1 MYGIFTYIWVIFR
14 ANVGTYSIHGAYGYG
29 ITMNCNFTPEYKHLK
44 SEGGPSCPKPGTR
57 CFSMCRVNIDTFEIG
72 QKLIGEVTLGLE
84 LHSILGWARNG
95 NHLRFREVLRF
106 FTLKNWIIIV
116 VVVVIIII
124 IIIIIIMST
133 YQHTNIITIIL
144 SYDHY
149 LNNKGHG
156 IFLFFK
162 LFVVFQSDAVSL
174 AICCILEPKLL
185 HFGANISHLHAHL
198 AFGFWLWLHLAFGFY
213 WVFVPHI
220 FVWGS
225 CFFLVHSRPPPPAS
239 YRPQASTHNFVTHN
253 SLSHTTLSQT
263 HNYGTW
269 WFNGIL

>member
-106 FTLKNWIIIV
+106 FTLKN
-116 VVVVIIII
+116 
-124 IIIIIIMST
+124 
-133 YQHTNIITIIL
+133 
-144 SYDHY
+144 
-149 LNNKGHG
+149 
-156 IFLFFK
+156 
-162 LFVVFQSDAVSL
+162 
-174 AICCILEPKLL
+174 
-185 HFGANISHLHAHL
+185 
-198 AFGFWLWLHLAFGFY
+198 
-213 WVFVPHI
+213 
-220 FVWGS
+220 
-225 CFFLVHSRPPPPAS
+225 
-239 YRPQASTHNFVTHN
+239 
-253 SLSHTTLSQT
+253 
-263 HNYGTW
+263 
-269 WFNGIL
+269 